1 MGARFCTADG
11 DVDHDDLKIDLDA
24 EEMDDFIDGEAMV
37 PVILTP
43 LASVEV

>member
-1 MGARFCTADG
+1 MGARLCTANEE
-11 DVDHDDLKIDLDA
+11 VDREDLKIDLDA